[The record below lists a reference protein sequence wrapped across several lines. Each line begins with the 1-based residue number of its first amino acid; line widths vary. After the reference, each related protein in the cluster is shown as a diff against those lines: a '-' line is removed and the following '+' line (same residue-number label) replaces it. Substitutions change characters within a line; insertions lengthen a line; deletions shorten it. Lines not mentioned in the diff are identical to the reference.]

1 MQLCKLIECPGIFFS
16 PSPPFFWLCLV
27 LVADAESCLIL
38 AVLGSFLAVTCELL
52 VAECRTLF
60 LVEAHGIFSCGMW
73 DLVP

>member
-1 MQLCKLIECPGIFFS
+1 MQLCKLIECPGIF
-16 PSPPFFWLCLV
+16 SPPPHLFFCLCLV

-38 AVLGSFLAVTCELL
+38 AVLGSFLTVTCELL